1 MTVAQILKTCKEENV
16 KFLRLQF
23 TDILGHNKNVEVPES
38 QFEKALEGE
47 IMFDGSSIEGF
58 ARIEE
63 SDQLLKPDLDTFVIF
78 PLDFGNGKEARII
91 CDIYNTDHTPFAGCP
106 RLTLKR
112 NMKRAA
118 DMGYTMVAGPEP
130 EFFLFMRNEKGEA
143 TTETHDDAGYFDL
156 APFDLGE
163 ECRRDIVNVLIQ
175 MGFEIEAAHH
185 EVARGQHEIDFRY
198 EDALKTADNIATF
211 RWVVRK
217 VAKDHGL
224 HATFMPKPVYG
235 INGSGMHVHQ
245 SLFKGDKNCFY
256 DESARYQLSDIA
268 LYYTGGILKHAR
280 SFSAVTNPTV
290 NSYKRLVPGYEA
302 PINVAWSEKNRSP
315 LVRVPGKRGKSTRIE
330 VRMPDPASNPYL
342 SLAVM
347 LRAGLEGIELKIPAG
362 EPVNRNIFTMSKR
375 EKQRL
380 GIKELPANLSE
391 AVDLL
396 EKDPLMKEALGEH
409 IFAHFVEAKRAEWAE
424 YISQVHQWELD
435 KYLSTY

>member
-1 MTVAQILKTCKEENV
+1 
-16 KFLRLQF
+16 
-23 TDILGHNKNVEVPES
+23 
-38 QFEKALEGE
+38 
-47 IMFDGSSIEGF
+47 
-58 ARIEE
+58 
-63 SDQLLKPDLDTFVIF
+63 
-78 PLDFGNGKEARII
+78 
-91 CDIYNTDHTPFAGCP
+91 
-106 RLTLKR
+106 
-112 NMKRAA
+112 
-118 DMGYTMVAGPEP
+118 
-130 EFFLFMRNEKGEA
+130 MRNEKGEA

-268 LYYTGGILKHAR
+268 LYYMGGILKHAR